1 MVLPVN
7 HRGELPLCGGSDFA
21 LGVGVSIAVEHFARS
36 GRASRFGR
44 RAGWNLQIRASVDR
58 EEGPH
63 FSMANSSYRFWTSSR
78 VFWISE
84 YASRSALNIGRQP
97 TGLPPSDGSAL

>member
-1 MVLPVN
+1 
-7 HRGELPLCGGSDFA
+7 
-21 LGVGVSIAVEHFARS
+21 
-36 GRASRFGR
+36 
-44 RAGWNLQIRASVDR
+44 
-58 EEGPH
+58 
-63 FSMANSSYRFWTSSR
+63 MANSSYRFWTSSR